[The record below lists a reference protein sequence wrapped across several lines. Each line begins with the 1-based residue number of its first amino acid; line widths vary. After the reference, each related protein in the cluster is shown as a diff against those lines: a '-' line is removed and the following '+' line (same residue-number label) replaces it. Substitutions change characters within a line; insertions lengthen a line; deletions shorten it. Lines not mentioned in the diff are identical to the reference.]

1 MKKLVIIFT
10 LALMLTLLAPPAK
23 AVMQKREVLS
33 QQSQI
38 SIIDLMI
45 ENKMNNRILELKQH
59 VGKTRYV
66 FSGTTPKGW
75 DCSGLVMWFYSDFNI
90 ELLHSATVQM
100 SEGKIVETPQPG
112 DIVSLMYPGSKRVY
126 HNGIYVGDG
135 KMIHSP
141 RPGRATE
148 IRLINDAHIG
158 HTVVY
163 TRIIESGKID

>member
-23 AVMQKREVLS
+23 AVMQKQEVLL

-45 ENKMNNRILELKQH
+45 ENKINNRILELKQH

-100 SEGKIVETPQPG
+100 SEGKIVETPKPG

-126 HNGIYVGDG
+126 HNGIYVGEG

-148 IRLINDAHIG
+148 IRLISETHIS

>member
-23 AVMQKREVLS
+23 AVTQKQEVLS

-45 ENKMNNRILELKQH
+45 ENKINNRILELKQH

-148 IRLINDAHIG
+148 IRLISDTHVG